1 MKKIAICI
9 LIAAMFALQLSGC
22 GVDKKEAPNTPATVE
37 TGDASN
43 TDQQAGALEVS
54 TDSNPTGK
62 DNSQD
67 VYSMAI
73 NTPLQ
78 VEHPANAI
86 NGGGEKI
93 LLGKSRA
100 YHFKKHLFENVE
112 ECWDEL
118 SFVTAEGETGSE
130 SFDLKN
136 QLWDIGLAAGTDH
149 YVTFDIEAQAGE
161 GDCRYFLTERGE
173 HHEALREFPLDF
185 LNGSGSSE
193 VETIMSFSK
202 FAVDSSGT
210 VHLVRQTDEQQYL
223 LVSPTGELLAEY
235 VPKDGYIEGLISL
248 YDGRVAF
255 WETKPDNE
263 SQSVRLVLQY
273 MDAETSQPIV
283 LATAEKEVYCLT
295 LFDEKILLYA
305 DQEGVYR
312 SELSGK
318 NPELLYRWSNHGIS
332 VLGVPFIQADE
343 EGQIALIYEDNENY
357 NYLCLKPTTE
367 EVEICEITIA
377 VPPYRMSSYRPMV
390 VEFNKRYPRYHVEL
404 KSDYDDTALLTE
416 LTAGKGP
423 VLIDTLLTGFEE
435 QEQQWE
441 PLDAIMEQLGITEEL
456 LPSVLDMGRIHGALY
471 GVVTDFR
478 LRTLI
483 TGDSTLKDWDYDAF
497 LQCVEGKPDL
507 EAIFDFY
514 GGDYGTYFITSFLSH
529 GIDDTYLL
537 DAETRTLNF
546 DSSDFRRALELAKKY
561 CVREEGV
568 SPGTS
573 LLEGKVLCNELTISK
588 PEDFAAYRICYGEN
602 ANYIGYPTKNGA
614 AHFMESGSNPLAIRR
629 TATEEEKE
637 AAIAF
642 ISVCLSYEGQIQ
654 ASRDLNYG
662 LSVRKDVLEEQIAA
676 MTEDTVVD
684 THGFGRIVL
693 GDDLNIEQDRT
704 ALLDMVDKARPLR
717 YFPMELMNIMSEE
730 LEQYFSDTI
739 TEELTIDHLKS
750 RVGLYLEEGRSP

>member
-1 MKKIAICI
+1 MKKAINNII
-9 LIAAMFALQLSGC
+9 LAVMFVGLLSGC
-22 GVDKKEAPNTPATVE
+22 GEGAGTPDISQGTESSGASDVIQDVSEADSQEISV
-37 TGDASN
+37 G
-43 TDQQAGALEVS
+43 AGGILDPSAVLNLS
-54 TDSNPTGK
+54 MK
-62 DNSQD
+62 DNSLD
-67 VYSMAI
+67 AYSAVERAA
-73 NTPLQ
+73 LQ
-78 VEHPANAI
+78 PEKLENE
-86 NGGGEKI
+86 GGGMERSV
-93 LLGKSRA
+93 LGVTGA
-100 YHFKKHLFENVE
+100 YHFKKHVLSTAAES
-112 ECWDEL
+112 WDEVL
-118 SFVTAEGETGSE
+118 FVTGEGKANSE
-130 SFDLKN
+130 RYEVKD
-136 QLWDIGLAAGTDH
+136 QLWGIGQVVGTDH
-149 YVTFDIEAQAGE
+149 YVVFSVRVQEDGE
-161 GDCRYFLTERGE
+161 YQYFLTERDE
-173 HHEALREFPLDF
+173 NHEYLREVPLDF
-185 LNGSGSSE
+185 LS
-193 VETIMSFSK
+193 
-202 FAVDSSGT
+202 
-210 VHLVRQTDEQQYL
+210 
-223 LVSPTGELLAEY
+223 GELDEVLAGLSDFLVDETGRVHMLWNKYMLLSQEGEILGEY
-235 VPKDGYIEGLISL
+235 SPEDGYIKKLVPL
-248 YDGRVAF
+248 YDGRIAF
-255 WETKPDNE
+255 EVE
-263 SQSVRLVLQY
+263 AEGVEGGIILQY
-273 MDAETSQPIV
+273 IDEETHSPV
-283 LATAEKEVYCLT
+283 TLATLKKDAFCFT
-295 LFDEKILLYA
+295 LLDEDTLLYA
-305 DQEGVYR
+305 DREGVHR
-312 SELSGK
+312 SGLSGE
-318 NPELLYRWSNHGIS
+318 NPEVIYCWTNHGVIAH
-332 VLGVPFIQADE
+332 GVSALQADE
-343 EGQIALIYEDNENY
+343 EGRITLIYSDSENH
-357 NYLCLKPTTE
+357 NYLSLEPTTE

-404 KSDYDDTALLTE
+404 KSDYDETALLTE

-750 RVGLYLEEGRSP
+750 RVGLYLEEGN